1 MQNLYFSSC
10 NQFHSISFANTLDRN
25 MNLGFYFILAIFFL
39 LIFFAVM
46 VAKSAT
52 GQEIYSDI
60 NTEEWLCPNCGF
72 EVQAGDMCIY
82 CDTPR
87 E

>member
-1 MQNLYFSSC
+1 
-10 NQFHSISFANTLDRN
+10 
-25 MNLGFYFILAIFFL
+25 
-39 LIFFAVM
+39 M
-46 VAKSAT
+46 VAKSAA

-82 CDTPR
+82 CDTPK